1 MIKYLEYL
9 RCGMIGLFF
18 LIRLSVDAQS
28 RIVLDLNSDWRFL
41 LGDSVHPDD
50 RDFSTWRSLNLPHDW
65 SIEGA
70 FDKANLS
77 GSGGAY
83 LPGGIGW
90 YAKKFKLPNRAPQLV
105 SIAFEGVYE
114 RSEVW
119 LNGQYLGM
127 RPNGFIG
134 FQYDISEYLHKDDRE
149 NILLVKV
156 DNSAQ
161 PNARFYTGSGIYRN
175 VSLILKNKIHLGEL
189 FVKSHDVDQTQ
200 ATLLLDV
207 PVVHSEQLNGKSHL
221 RWEVLDSDGK
231 VVVTKTAKHAGE
243 IRGQQQARF
252 VDSVTIS
259 HPQLWS
265 PESPYCYQVRCSLI
279 SGADVLDQL
288 TLKTGIRY
296 FHFDADSGFYL
307 NGQQRKIRGMCMHSD
322 LGALGAAF
330 HPQAAKRQLE
340 MLKSMGVN
348 AIRTSHNPA
357 ATGFLDLC
365 DSLGFMVMS
374 ETFDVWKIKKN
385 PFDYHLYWDD
395 WFERDFIDHIKRDRN
410 HPSLFIW
417 CLGNEA
423 QEQWHSVEL
432 GTSIPKRL
440 AELVDSLDGTRPTVV
455 ANNELSAKNP
465 VLSSQA
471 VDLLGYNYNHL
482 HWRSFPKDHPNRP
495 LIITESVS
503 ALSTRGHYDNVSID
517 TVRLWPSRWDIPFD
531 GGNADKQISAY
542 DHVRTPWGSTH
553 EESLFLSERLPWVS
567 GMYVWTGFDY
577 LGEPT
582 PYTWPAR
589 SSYFGIVDMAGFPK
603 DVFYLYQSIWT
614 NKPMLHILP
623 HWNWSAGD
631 TVDVVAYYNCADEV
645 ELLLNGKSLGKRAKA
660 DSLLH
665 VSWKVPFTAGELKAI
680 SRSAGAVVKEA
691 IVRTSGEPHAL
702 DIMCEQ
708 SASSEADALAFIQ
721 VTVRDRKGTLEPRA
735 AVDIR
740 FEVEGAGELI
750 ATDNGNPTDTT
761 SFGASH
767 RQTLH
772 GKALAVVRKLGNNGQ
787 IRVKA
792 EADGMK
798 PVYLDIPVQ
807 KK

>member
-1 MIKYLEYL
+1 MIRHLEYL
-9 RCGMIGLFF
+9 RCAIIGLFI
-18 LIRLSVDAQS
+18 LISLAVDAQH
-28 RIVLDLNSDWRFL
+28 REVIELNKDWRFL
-41 LGDSVHPDD
+41 LDDSAHRDD

-65 SIEGA
+65 SIEGS
-70 FDKANLS
+70 FDKTNLS

-90 YAKKFKLPNRAPQLV
+90 YAKTFTLPYRAEQLV

-134 FQYDISEYLHKDDRE
+134 FQYDISTYLHNDNRE

-175 VSLILKNKIHLGEL
+175 VSLIVKNKVHLGDL
-189 FVKSHDVDQTQ
+189 FVKSRDVDQTK

-207 PVVHSEQLNGKSHL
+207 PVMHGEQLNGTSQL
-221 RWEVLDSDGK
+221 RWDVLDSDGK
-231 VVVTKTAKHAGE
+231 IVATKTAKLAGE

-307 NGQQRKIRGMCMHSD
+307 NGQQRKIRGVCMHSD

-423 QEQWHSVEL
+423 QEQWHSVAL
-432 GTSIPKRL
+432 GSSIPKRL

-455 ANNELSAKNP
+455 ANNELSTKNP

-482 HWRSFPKDHPNRP
+482 HWRSFPQDHPNRP

-503 ALSTRGHYDNVSID
+503 ALSTRGHYDNISID

-603 DVFYLYQSIWT
+603 DVFYLYQSVWT
-614 NKPMLHILP
+614 TTPMLHILP
-623 HWNWSAGD
+623 HWNWSVGD

-665 VSWKVPFTAGELKAI
+665 VSWKVPFAAGELKAI
-680 SRSAGAVVKEA
+680 SRSAGAVVKQA
-691 IVRTSGEPHAL
+691 MVRTSGEPHAL
-702 DIMCEQ
+702 AIMQEQ
-708 SASSEADALAFIQ
+708 SASYEAHALAFVQ
-721 VTVRDRKGTLEPRA
+721 VTVRDRKGTLVPRA
-735 AVDIR
+735 AVNIR
-740 FEVEGAGELI
+740 FEVEGAGELM

-761 SFGASH
+761 SFGASE
-767 RQTLH
+767 RQTLN
-772 GKALAVVRKLGNNGQ
+772 GKALAVVRKLGNSGE

-798 PVYLDIPVQ
+798 PVYLDIPLQ